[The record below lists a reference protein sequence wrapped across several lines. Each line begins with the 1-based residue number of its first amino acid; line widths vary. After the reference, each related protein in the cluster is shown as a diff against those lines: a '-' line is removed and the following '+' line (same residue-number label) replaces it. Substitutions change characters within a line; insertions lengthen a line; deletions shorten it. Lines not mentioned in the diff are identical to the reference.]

1 MRLLLCLLLQ
11 LRAGRAADASKPH
24 MNGGVNPPF
33 ASAKPQVSLTGSEE
47 TALAAGRTVMR
58 QVIAESGKGGRALA
72 VQDVAASPETV
83 WNRIL
88 AFPEY
93 PKMVTGVQVQ
103 PLTHAACR
111 APRRMPH
118 ASRLTPHASRRAH
131 ARPTADSPRRH
142 CWQECSNYDTIT
154 HRNGTQ
160 TIRTRMKLGVMGVSL
175 EYFIDHTYAPSLG
188 VLTWTLD
195 YSRLSDLIDSVGY
208 WCVVPH
214 PRTPGASRVFY
225 SVDAALPSWVPG
237 FVVNAVTKKALT
249 DATSWVKVESEKAQ
263 ARAGRG
269 GGGGA
274 PSAGTECKW
283 SWKHMRRRCVEP
295 PPSPPPPPPTWLAWA
310 TSCLSMVGNMVGA
323 VSWYDVWLPATAKV
337 CLLNAVALFS
347 VALILRAAEAHR

>member
-111 APRRMPH
+111 APRR
-118 ASRLTPHASRRAH
+118 RRTTTPRKRGRRSAHGTRASRR
-131 ARPTADSPRRH
+131 RR
-142 CWQECSNYDTIT
+142 
-154 HRNGTQ
+154 
-160 TIRTRMKLGVMGVSL
+160 
-175 EYFIDHTYAPSLG
+175 
-188 VLTWTLD
+188 
-195 YSRLSDLIDSVGY
+195 
-208 WCVVPH
+208 
-214 PRTPGASRVFY
+214 
-225 SVDAALPSWVPG
+225 
-237 FVVNAVTKKALT
+237 
-249 DATSWVKVESEKAQ
+249 
-263 ARAGRG
+263 ARAR
-269 GGGGA
+269 A
-274 PSAGTECKW
+274 RS
-283 SWKHMRRRCVEP
+283 S
-295 PPSPPPPPPTWLAWA
+295 S
-310 TSCLSMVGNMVGA
+310 TS
-323 VSWYDVWLPATAKV
+323 
-337 CLLNAVALFS
+337 
-347 VALILRAAEAHR
+347 

>member
-47 TALAAGRTVMR
+47 TALAAGRAVTR
-58 QVIAESGKGGRALA
+58 QVANANGKGGRALA

-93 PKMVTGVQVQ
+93 PKMVTGVQ
-103 PLTHAACR
+103 
-111 APRRMPH
+111 
-118 ASRLTPHASRRAH
+118 
-131 ARPTADSPRRH
+131 
-142 CWQECSNYDTIT
+142 ECSVYDTST

-175 EYFIDHTYAPSLG
+175 EYFIDHTYAPRLG

-214 PRTPGASRVFY
+214 ARTPGASRVFY

-237 FVVNAVTKKALT
+237 FVVNAVTKKAL
-249 DATSWVKVESEKAQ
+249 
-263 ARAGRG
+263 ARSG
-269 GGGGA
+269 
-274 PSAGTECKW
+274 
-283 SWKHMRRRCVEP
+283 
-295 PPSPPPPPPTWLAWA
+295 
-310 TSCLSMVGNMVGA
+310 
-323 VSWYDVWLPATAKV
+323 
-337 CLLNAVALFS
+337 
-347 VALILRAAEAHR
+347 